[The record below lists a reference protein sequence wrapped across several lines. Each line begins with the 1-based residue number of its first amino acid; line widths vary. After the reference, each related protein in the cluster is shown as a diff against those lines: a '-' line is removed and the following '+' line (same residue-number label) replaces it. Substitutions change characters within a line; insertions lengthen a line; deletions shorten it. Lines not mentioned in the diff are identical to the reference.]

1 MRACCVRSRSVPNT
15 AAEVGTVSVTNECCT
30 DIETSG
36 EETKVR
42 LRWHEHWQARHS
54 SKETEEFQEIIIVPI
69 RTFRVQQVRAESI
82 DLLLTTPTDLF
93 HLRPPSNEVKAP
105 HHANPLIPPLRLSLF
120 LPLAILLP
128 HAGNSAPMLTH
139 VTKPM
144 MVDGCKMLDECW
156 ETTRAVHLR

>member
-1 MRACCVRSRSVPNT
+1 MGSDI
-15 AAEVGTVSVTNECCT
+15 NEYRT

-36 EETKVR
+36 KETKVR

-54 SKETEEFQEIIIVPI
+54 SKETEEFQEIIIVPL

-105 HHANPLIPPLRLSLF
+105 HHATLIPPLRVSLF
-120 LPLAILLP
+120 LRLAFQSMLPLP
-128 HAGNSAPMLTH
+128 YAGNSAPMLTH

-144 MVDGCKMLDECW
+144 MVDGCRMLDDCW
-156 ETTRAVHLR
+156 ETTRAVHLRWYCFLSRQGWFVMD